1 MLISSAYYYNLTALP
16 CFTSEPGKPRPKGA
30 YMRHYEIVFLVH
42 PDQSEQVSAMVD
54 RYKTMIEAGNGKIH
68 RVEDWGRRILAYP
81 INKILKA
88 HYVLMNIETNQETLD
103 ELTSAF
109 RFNDAVLRQMTLVCK
124 EAITEPSP
132 MMKSLEKDRERD
144 TKETTP
150 AKEAPAAAEAPAAEA
165 PAAETPA
172 EAAPLAEEAAA
183 EAPAAEAASEEK

>member
-54 RYKTMIEAGNGKIH
+54 RYKTMIEAGSGKIH

-132 MMKSLEKDRERD
+132 MMKTLEKDRERD
-144 TKETTP
+144 NKETDTAP
-150 AKEAPAAAEAPAAEA
+150 AKEAAEAPAADAAEAPVTEA
-165 PAAETPA
+165 PAAED
-172 EAAPLAEEAAA
+172 
-183 EAPAAEAASEEK
+183 APAAEAASEEK

>member
-1 MLISSAYYYNLTALP
+1 
-16 CFTSEPGKPRPKGA
+16 
-30 YMRHYEIVFLVH
+30 MRHYEIVFLVH

-54 RYKTMIEAGNGKIH
+54 RYKTMIEAGSGKIH

-132 MMKSLEKDRERD
+132 MMKTLEKDRERD
-144 TKETTP
+144 NKETDS
-150 AKEAPAAAEAPAAEA
+150 APAAEAETTEAPVAEAPAAED
-165 PAAETPA
+165 
-172 EAAPLAEEAAA
+172 
-183 EAPAAEAASEEK
+183 APAAEAASEEK